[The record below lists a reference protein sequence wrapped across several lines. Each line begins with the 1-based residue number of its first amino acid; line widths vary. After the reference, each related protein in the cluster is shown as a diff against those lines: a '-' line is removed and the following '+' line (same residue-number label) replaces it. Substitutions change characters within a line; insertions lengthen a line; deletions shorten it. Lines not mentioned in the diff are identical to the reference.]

1 MFWPTAERLWKAV
14 RRPVAISSWSIVR
27 RLTVF
32 NTLAAT
38 VLLLAATGLLY
49 WVLDVSL
56 REAQTAFLMDE
67 ITKLSG
73 RVKQEQDILDPKK
86 LRNALEG
93 ESRRRGR
100 YYARIL
106 DTSGKI
112 VVQSP
117 AMSLTLP
124 PPVGFPRIKPG
135 DEPVVLTAR
144 WQAPDGR
151 YFLLGAG
158 RAETFEDD
166 RRQPLIQ
173 VALDISA
180 DETTLEKYRRW
191 LLTTLGM
198 GVVAAAAAGTAI
210 ARRSLRPLVDITH
223 AAQSITVSQ
232 LHARLHAER
241 RPPELKALA
250 SEFDKM
256 LARLEDS
263 FTRLAQF
270 SADIAHE
277 LRTPINNLVGE
288 AEVALSR
295 DRSAKDYREV
305 LESSL
310 EEFSRLRRMIDSLLF
325 LARAE
330 NAETK
335 LERTQF
341 DAVKEIQSVI
351 EFYEPLSED
360 AGVKVSCP
368 EAAPPMQV
376 RRLVAADAIL
386 FRRALSNLIGN
397 ALHHTPPGGS
407 ITVAA
412 RATSG
417 DGLEVSVTDTGC
429 GIAPEHQQRIFD
441 RFYRVDRAR
450 TRHSGTGLGLA
461 MVKSILQLHGG
472 SVSLQSAV
480 GQGSTFTLRFPGESA
495 PEPPAVSPPPS
506 AST

>member
-1 MFWPTAERLWKAV
+1 MFWPTAERVWRAV
-14 RRPVAISSWSIVR
+14 RRPFAIASWSIVR

-38 VLLLAATGLLY
+38 VLLLVATGLLY
-49 WVLDVSL
+49 WVLNSSL

-67 ITKLSG
+67 ITKLSS
-73 RVKQEQDILDPKK
+73 RVKQERDSRDPKK
-86 LRNALEG
+86 LRSVLEG

-106 DTSGKI
+106 DPSGKI

-117 AMSLTLP
+117 AMSVTLP

-151 YFLLGAG
+151 FFLLGAG
-158 RAETFEDD
+158 RAEAFEDD
-166 RRQPLIQ
+166 LRQPLIQ

-180 DETTLEKYRRW
+180 DETTLEKYRSW
-191 LLTTLGM
+191 LLTILGI
-198 GVVAAAAAGTAI
+198 GVVTATFTGAAI
-210 ARRSLRPLVDITH
+210 ARRSLRPLVEITQ

-241 RPPELKALA
+241 RPAELKALTT
-250 SEFDKM
+250 EFDRM

-263 FTRLAQF
+263 FGRLSQF

-277 LRTPINNLVGE
+277 LRTPINNMMGE

-295 DRSAKDYREV
+295 DRTPDEYRAV

-310 EEFSRLRRMIDSLLF
+310 EEFGRLCRMIDSLLF
-325 LARAE
+325 LARTE

-335 LERTQF
+335 LERVRF

-351 EFYEPLSED
+351 EFYEPLSEE
-360 AGVKVSCP
+360 AAVKVSCP
-368 EAAPPMQV
+368 QAAGPAPEV
-376 RRLVAADAIL
+376 HTVAADSIL

-397 ALHHTPPGGS
+397 ALHHTPQGGNIIVS
-407 ITVAA
+407 AVPSADGGLDISVA
-412 RATSG
+412 
-417 DGLEVSVTDTGC
+417 DTGC
-429 GIAPEHQQRIFD
+429 GIAPEHQRRIFD

-450 TRHSGTGLGLA
+450 SRHSGTGLGLA
-461 MVKSILQLHGG
+461 MVRSILQLHGV
-472 SVSLQSAV
+472 SVTLQSEV
-480 GQGSTFTLRFPGESA
+480 GKGSTFTLHFPGDRKL
-495 PEPPAVSPPPS
+495 PPAGAS
-506 AST
+506 A